1 MTSSIYGIGLSGLA
15 AAQAGLLTAGHNI
28 ANVDTP
34 GYTRQ
39 QSMFAARPGLF
50 TGSGYFGQGVDVTTV
65 QRIYSNFAVSRT
77 LQSQASST
85 AADARATSLSQLDSL
100 FGDGTSGLNVS
111 MDAFFASVNAVST
124 NPADTPSRQQL
135 LSSAQSLTSRFQSYS
150 QQLDTLRNAAN
161 QQISNTVDQVNGYA
175 TQLANLNQRISALT
189 GAGRAQDLPNDLLD
203 QRDQLVSSINA
214 QLGVTPVVQSDGSF
228 NLFLSNGQALVIGS
242 NAQKLVAVRGVDDP
256 QNLEIGL
263 DNGAGVQHFT
273 SADLNGGALSG
284 VLAFRDTTLHDAQ
297 NEMGRV
303 AIVLADAFNAQ
314 HRLGQDLKGNL
325 GGDFFSVGAPN
336 VQAATS
342 NSGTAVVAAQIADA
356 NALTASDY
364 TLRFDGSNY
373 ALTRESD
380 GTTTTYASLPQ
391 TVDGVTISLASG
403 AMAAGDRFR
412 ISPTQ
417 AGAGGITVAITDP
430 ASVAAATPIR
440 TASGAANTG
449 SGALAAAAVSSG
461 YPSAP
466 LASTLTLSY
475 AATGNTLTGFP
486 AASPVSVTLNGVTT
500 IYPPATPV
508 PYTAGATVSFDNMSF
523 VLNGAPAD
531 GDTFSIAPNSGGAGD
546 NRNAQLLA
554 SLAESKLVGG
564 TATFDGA
571 WGQLVARVGT
581 DTDQAN
587 IESTAQAS
595 ILTQA
600 QSAQQ
605 SVSGVNL
612 DEEAANLQR
621 YQQAYQA
628 ASKVMAIASTLFA
641 SVLDIMNSSTG

>member
-1 MTSSIYGIGLSGLA
+1 LTSSIYGIGLSGLA

-111 MDAFFASVNAVST
+111 MDAFFASVNAVSV

-135 LSSAQSLTSRFQSYS
+135 LSSAQSLASRFQSYS
-150 QQLDTLRNAAN
+150 QQLDTLRNAAS
-161 QQISNTVDQVNGYA
+161 QQIATTVDQVNGYA
-175 TQLANLNQRISALT
+175 NQLANLNQRISALT
-189 GAGRAQDLPNDLLD
+189 GAGRAQDMPNDLLD

-242 NAQKLVAVRGVDDP
+242 NAQKLVAVRGVDNP
-256 QNLEIGL
+256 QNIEIGL
-263 DNGAGVQHFT
+263 DNGAGIQHFT
-273 SADLNGGALSG
+273 SADLTGGALSG

-325 GGDFFSVGAPN
+325 GGDFFSVAAPD

-417 AGAGGITVAITDP
+417 AGASGIAVAITDP
-430 ASVAAATPIR
+430 ASVAAASPIR
-440 TASGAANTG
+440 VASGSANAG
-449 SGALAAAAVSSG
+449 SGSLAAAAVASG
-461 YPSAP
+461 YPSAQ
-466 LASTLTLSY
+466 LASTLTFTYS
-475 AATGNTLTGFP
+475 ATGNTLGGFP
-486 AASPVSVTLNGVTT
+486 AASAVTVTSNGVTT
-500 IYPPATPV
+500 TYPPATPV
-508 PYTAGATVSFDNMSF
+508 PYTAGATVSFGNMSF

-531 GDTFSIAPNSGGAGD
+531 GDTFSIARNSGGAGD
-546 NRNAQLLA
+546 NRNGQLLA
-554 SLAESKLVGG
+554 SLAESRLVGG
-564 TATFDGA
+564 AASLDGA

-581 DTDQAN
+581 DTNQAN
-587 IESTAQAS
+587 IESTAQAA

-628 ASKVMAIASTLFA
+628 SSKVMAIASTLFA